1 MNSTTK
7 SFINLVNLLKRRQED
22 IEKSNQELEMLNSV
36 SSIFSKNQPMILSV
50 HTQTISL
57 ETNNVFI
64 QAANQLENYHIEQD
78 KIEIENTRLLNMQKE
93 INAARNKLTARRTI
107 NNKLRDNLFV
117 MFNTN
122 TQENFVLTPHMQITF
137 K

>member
-36 SSIFSKNQPMILSV
+36 SSLFSKNQPMILSV
-50 HTQTISL
+50 HTQTNSL
-57 ETNNVFI
+57 ETNTVFI
-64 QAANQLENYHIEQD
+64 QAANQLENYHIEHD
-78 KIEIENTRLLNMQKE
+78 KIDIENTRLLNMQKE

-107 NNKLRDNLFV
+107 NNY
-117 MFNTN
+117 
-122 TQENFVLTPHMQITF
+122 
-137 K
+137 

>member
-7 SFINLVNLLKRRQED
+7 SFTNLVNLLKRRQED
-22 IEKSNQELEMLNSV
+22 IEKGNQELEMLNSV
-36 SSIFSKNQPMILSV
+36 SSLFSKNQPMILSV
-50 HTQTISL
+50 HTQTNSL
-57 ETNNVFI
+57 ETNTVFI

-78 KIEIENTRLLNMQKE
+78 KIDIENTRLLNMQKE

-122 TQENFVLTPHMQITF
+122 TQENFVLTPHMHTN
-137 K
+137 